1 MTPNDPVT
9 AAAVRAALAAL
20 PDPSGGGDIVARGRV
35 KGVSCTDGR
44 VGFVIELKPGENAQD
59 FAGLRAEAEA
69 AVRKLPGVT
78 RVAAVLT
85 AHAEA
90 PGSRRPPQAAA
101 AHNHHGHAHDHAHGH
116 APGRPAP
123 ARPAPAAPAG
133 NTRLELPGVAAVVA
147 VASGKGGVGKST
159 MAANLACAIARRGK
173 RVGLL
178 DADVYG
184 PSAPILFGLEDAHPK
199 LDPERRVVP
208 PEAYGVKV
216 MSVGFIAS
224 ADQAMVWRGPMVTG
238 AINELLS
245 RVNWAPLDV
254 LVIDMPP
261 GTGDVQITL
270 SQRAPISGAVIV
282 STPQKLALADVKRGI
297 EMFAKV
303 HVPILGVVEN
313 MSATTNPET
322 GAVYAPFGMD
332 GAKIAAE
339 ALGAPFLGAFPLDP
353 GLAYASDQG
362 QPPAAVDPDSDA
374 GVRFLALA
382 DAVLAALAAGTLRAA
397 PEIVFE

>member
-9 AAAVRAALAAL
+9 ADAVRAALSAL
-20 PDPSGGGDIVARGRV
+20 PDPAGGGNIVATGRV
-35 KGVSCTDGR
+35 KGVSCTEGR
-44 VGFVIELKPGENAQD
+44 AGFVIELRPGEGVDA
-59 FAGLRAEAEA
+59 FAGLKAEAEA
-69 AVRKLPGVT
+69 AVRRLPGVT
-78 RVAAVLT
+78 RVAVVLT

-90 PGSRRPPQAAA
+90 PGRRT
-101 AHNHHGHAHDHAHGH
+101 
-116 APGRPAP
+116 
-123 ARPAPAAPAG
+123 AAPAG
-133 NTRLELPGVAAVVA
+133 GGLAHDHQGRHHGHSHAPRPAAATPAANVRLELPGVGAVVA

-173 RVGLL
+173 KAGLL

-184 PSAPILFGLEDAHPK
+184 PSAPILFGLEDAKPT
-199 LDPERRVVP
+199 LDKDRRIVP

-224 ADQAMVWRGPMVTG
+224 ADQAMVWRGPIVTST
-238 AINELLS
+238 INELLG

-254 LVIDMPP
+254 LVIDLPP

-270 SQRAPISGAVIV
+270 SQRAPLAGAVIV
-282 STPQKLALADVKRGI
+282 STPQKLALADVRRGV
-297 EMFAKV
+297 EMFSKV

-313 MSATTNPET
+313 MSATIHPET
-322 GAVYAPFGMD
+322 GSVYAPFGMD

-353 GLAYASDQG
+353 SLAFASDHG
-362 QPPAAVDPDSDA
+362 EPPAAVAPESDM
-374 GVRFLALA
+374 GRRFLALA
-382 DAVLAALAAGTLRAA
+382 DAVLAALAAGTRRPA